1 MMEDVYLSLAQS
13 CIYICRLLI
22 YQLFIRLVQLLLN
35 DPHASQIID
44 SPQPR
49 LLEIK
54 YFLKSPLFGDFGGG
68 GNTLLYGSPKISQT
82 SLHLIFI

>member
-1 MMEDVYLSLAQS
+1 MMEDVYLSLALS
-13 CIYICRLLI
+13 CIYICRLII

-49 LLEIK
+49 LLEIT
-54 YFLKSPLFGDFGGG
+54 YILGNFFGGE
-68 GNTLLYGSPKISQT
+68 TLCCMALQKFHKPP
-82 SLHLIFI
+82 